1 MNPSEL
7 LLTANKIAQS
17 HVSSGADINASITK
31 IASEQ
36 NLSKPQIERLVE
48 ETNKATFL
56 GLLEKKGEQEFPV
69 ANYETIKAQ
78 LVSKMEKNASENLK
92 FTVLGYSDS
101 EFKAQVGTN
110 RITDGLEKN
119 AGEVEVSEEG
129 IACWEALVKIASEI
143 WSNYNTLLDLEA
155 LGQKRYGVKYADAST
170 LVKVACE
177 HNDTQVG
184 HLAILEAN
192 IIKQGAILEV
202 ISQELEKHASVFWG
216 ETNPAKAAMRAGGSP
231 TNRAAKAA
239 GAVVNMA
246 TKGIVK
252 GVAAVPVGL
261 AKGALI
267 GGAVAAPIV
276 LPFALKHGVKRNLNT
291 TLTLGTEGSKAIREA
306 RATASEHN
314 YVGPMAKEGMEKNAF
329 IGTALKAGANMLF
342 KSPLKTVGNGMMVAG
357 AANTLTKPIEASI
370 GTMPK
375 VGAFGTGMQHALE
388 FVTPAVSFGLSP
400 FGMLAGI
407 AAATAKKL
415 GGGIAL
421 TMNKKEFE
429 HSFDT
434 IMKNNPELA
443 ENKQQVRGYFDVVS
457 RHAPSL
463 AKDPLVAES
472 IVKNMNAFGGVD
484 YNTVRGLRETE
495 ALGRSGPSE
504 KGLSGLTA
512 GFGKS

>member
-78 LVSKMEKNASENLK
+78 LAPKMEKNASENLK

-110 RITDGLEKN
+110 RIMDGLEKN
-119 AGEVEVSEEG
+119 AGELEVSEEG
-129 IACWEALVKIASEI
+129 IACWEALVKVASEI
-143 WSNYNTLLDLEA
+143 WGDYNTLLDLEA

-192 IIKQGAILEV
+192 IIKQGAVLEI
-202 ISQELEKHASVFWG
+202 ISQELEKHASMFWG
-216 ETNPAKAAMRAGGSP
+216 ETNAAKAALNAKGGP
-231 TNRAAKAA
+231 INRAAKAA

-246 TKGIVK
+246 TKGVVK

-291 TLTLGTEGSKAIREA
+291 TLTLGTEGSKAIRGA
-306 RATASEHN
+306 RATAGEHN

-329 IGTALKAGANMLF
+329 IGTGLKAGANMLF
-342 KSPLKTVGNGMMVAG
+342 KSPLKTLGNGMMVAG
-357 AANTLTKPIEASI
+357 ATSKVTQPIEATL
-370 GTMPK
+370 GTIK
-375 VGAFGTGMQHALE
+375 TASFGTGMQHALE
-388 FVTPAVSFGLSP
+388 FVTPAVT
-400 FGMLAGI
+400 FGMAGPLGVLGGI
-407 AAATAKKL
+407 AAAAAKKL

-434 IMKNNPELA
+434 IMKNNPELS